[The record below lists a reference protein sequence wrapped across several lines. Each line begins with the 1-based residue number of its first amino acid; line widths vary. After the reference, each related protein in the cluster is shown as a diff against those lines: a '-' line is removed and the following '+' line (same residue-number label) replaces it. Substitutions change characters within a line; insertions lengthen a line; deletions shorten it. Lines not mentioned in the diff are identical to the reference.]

1 MSWSRKFDDPI
12 PLPDGRTLRT
22 LQDAADYMM
31 QLSKADQE
39 LQHWKDA
46 GEAAIMAAENRGPLM
61 FADIGMR
68 RALNFGKPKPVRKK
82 RARKMKIIEHRG

>member
-1 MSWSRKFDDPI
+1 MPWSRKFDDPI
-12 PLPDGRTLRT
+12 PLSDGRTLRT

-31 QLSKADQE
+31 QLSKADQD

-46 GEAAIMAAENRGPLM
+46 GEAVIMAAEGRGPLM
-61 FADIGMR
+61 QARIGMM

-82 RARKMKIIEHRG
+82 RARKMKIVSTER